1 MLTITGV
8 ELAPDVEALVGVEIA
23 EMAKFP
29 RKDGFQVQVT
39 EWLEPDPEVNLFL
52 QPGSTF
58 PFTKK
63 ETFDATETFAVTE
76 TGVLKVAV
84 VTPPAR
90 ARELNVEVKL
100 RA

>member
-23 EMAKFP
+23 EIAKFP
-29 RKDGFQVQVT
+29 RKDGFQMQAT

-76 TGVLKVAV
+76 TGVLKAAV

-90 ARELNVEVKL
+90 ARELNTEVRL